1 MKLLSLLFL
10 FIIFNS
16 YAAIDKT
23 KYYSVFES
31 NSLEK
36 IEAEIIVLKKQKTS
50 AEKSAFLGAMIM
62 KKSQFMKTPKEKIAT
77 FKEGKNLLE
86 EVIRQYPNNST
97 YRFLRL
103 AIQENCPKILKY
115 NTQIHSDSQFIQ
127 MNFNTMDSITKKFVK
142 NYSTTSKALTL

>member
-10 FIIFNS
+10 FITFSS
-16 YAAIDKT
+16 YADIDKT

-31 NSLEK
+31 NSLVE

-50 AEKSAFLGAMIM
+50 VNNSAFLGAMIM
-62 KKSQFMKTPKEKIAT
+62 KKSQFMKTTKEKIAT
-77 FKEGKNLLE
+77 FKKGKMLLE
-86 EVIRQYPNNST
+86 EAIRQHPKNSI

-103 AIQENCPKILKY
+103 AIQENCPRILKY
-115 NTQIHSDSQFIQ
+115 KAHIQSDSQFIN
-127 MNFNTMDSITKKFVK
+127 MNYNSMDSITKKFVK